1 MIALVSKG
9 RGGTGMRFSI
19 YALLALLTTADAVI
33 EQAVPRSTFVT
44 ACNACADLP
53 DAGVLGS
60 N

>member
-1 MIALVSKG
+1 
-9 RGGTGMRFSI
+9 MRFSI